1 MKLSS
6 RSRLLNLVSRA
17 VALTS
22 ASLMITIA
30 GTGAWSQDAK
40 TVRVVTPFAPGGA
53 ASVLAGMV
61 ADQIN
66 KSQDFTA
73 VIENKPGEGTLTAT
87 EAVARAPA
95 DGNTLLVTN
104 LALLINAHLRKT
116 DYNPLTSFEPI
127 CRLVNSASFIAVSS
141 ASPYHTLSDFIDA
154 ARAKPGE
161 LTAAINPASGPHI
174 AFEALKRRANVDI
187 TFVPYAGSAPAVA
200 DLLGGRVAAMA
211 DNYVAMSE
219 YVNAGKLRVLATF
232 ARNRIESLPNI
243 PTAAE
248 SGYKGVEYE
257 GWWGL
262 FAPAKTSEETV
273 ARLVRWSA
281 AATQAPDVR
290 QKLEALG
297 LFQVDMCGAKF
308 AELLHEQYD
317 YFGQVIRQANIKLK

>member
-1 MKLSS
+1 VAS
-6 RSRLLNLVSRA
+6 A
-17 VALTS
+17 VVITS
-22 ASLMITIA
+22 ASLLITIA
-30 GTGAWSQDAK
+30 SAWSQVAK
-40 TVRVVTPFAPGGA
+40 TVRIVTPFAPGGA
-53 ASVLAGMV
+53 ASVLAGTV
-61 ADQIN
+61 ADQIS

-87 EAVARAPA
+87 EAVARSPA
-95 DGNTLLVTN
+95 DGNTVLVTN

-116 DYNPLTSFEPI
+116 DYDPLTSFEPI
-127 CRLVNSASFIAVSS
+127 CRLVNSASFIAVNS

-200 DLLGGRVAAMA
+200 DLLGGRVVAMA

-232 ARNRIESLPNI
+232 ARNRIEALPTI

-248 SGYKGVEYE
+248 SGYKDVEYE

-262 FAPAKTSEETV
+262 FAPANTPKDSV
-273 ARLVRWSA
+273 ARLVSWSK
-281 AATQAPDVR
+281 AATHAPDAR

-297 LFQVDMCGAKF
+297 LFQVDMCGAEF
-308 AELLHEQYD
+308 AELLRVQYD